1 MKKYLLILSIVA
13 VLAFG
18 GSFAYTYLTSI
29 GTIGILPPT
38 GEWATCNTAASQPD
52 WNSVLTPSS
61 TTSTE
66 ILRPNAAGNETGIQ
80 SQSPGTGA
88 HWDKVDEAVAD
99 GDSTV
104 VYTSNS
110 SWEEDLYNIPNHS
123 ASSGNVTYVK
133 VNIECRS
140 DATPTQTN
148 VYVHIKTHDT
158 EYNGTEETTG
168 TSYSTFSYQWDDNPN
183 TGEDWT
189 WDEVDALQIGVGLRQ
204 PTAGQLTGCTQVYAE
219 IGYGSIDICGDVP
232 TGELFTIL
240 PHPAYTGDL
249 QVGVYLTNTGDLIKA
264 YQYLN
269 MELYMVGS
277 SSANQT
283 PNYRLLTLQNG
294 QQTLSLENLVAISG
308 EFEQTTQSDFESS
321 NLTNL
326 DTITSPGDVFLDNF
340 ADNVTD
346 NFTDESKIAYKN
358 NLVVSNSQV
367 KLVAG
372 GSSGT
377 ETFRPNAAGDD
388 TNISSQYPASG
399 AHWEKVD
406 EVTAD
411 NYTTYVSTNSTSY
424 QRDLYSIPDHSTGSG
439 AVDNVTAYFRFAN
452 SATTKWGI
460 VYRGPSDDGFLKTAE
475 ITTNAQVSDNIIDTL
490 EWDTVNGQQPDII
503 KVSGDVYA
511 IPYNGTDSDGWLATV
526 EVDTSGNITDTL
538 IDTMEWDIANGFEP
552 EIVHVSGDV
561 YAIAYRGTGAD
572 GWLCTVGINS
582 SGNITNTVTDTL
594 EWDTA
599 NGYEPEII
607 HVSGDVYAIAYRGTD
622 ADGWLCTVGIN
633 SSGNITNTVTDTME
647 WDIAN
652 GYTPDI
658 IHVSGDVYAIA
669 YRGTGADGWLCT
681 VGINSSG
688 NITNNVTDTLE
699 WDIANGY
706 EPDIIHISGDVYAIA
721 YRGTGDDGWLATVE
735 IDSSGNITNTVI
747 DTFEWDTSD
756 GWEPNIAHV
765 AGNFYAI
772 AYRRGISNLGY
783 LTTVEIATDGQI
795 TNSII
800 DTLQFETTYG
810 FTPKLILVSGTP
822 GNVYARAAAKTHGTV
837 YTGSEESN
845 ATDTFVLK
853 SYPWT
858 TNPNTGQAWTWSEI
872 DALQVGIELKA
883 DSIDDGAVCTQ
894 VYLVVNYTA
903 YSSPGTL
910 TSINLLSA
918 KTAYTIDTFYYD
930 APAIPSGT
938 GLKVQYST
946 DNTTWYNSSGT
957 PGSWDTMSQGTDN
970 ISLSGLSWS
979 GSNFYYNMEFTSDG
993 SDTPV
998 LDMIAVIFSTYYS
1011 SGNLTSSKHDAGPD
1025 VTWNWDFI
1033 YFTINEP
1040 TNTDVKF
1047 QMRTA
1052 ATEAGLDSATWYG
1065 PTGTDDYYTT
1075 SGTEVNSVHDGD
1087 RWVQYKAYFS
1097 GPGTTTP
1104 ELSDITITYIA
1115 AAVTYTVEIIGGSH
1129 CLVSDNTSEWGAG
1142 WTVTPE
1148 FYCEA
1153 TQR

>member
-1 MKKYLLILSIVA
+1 
-13 VLAFG
+13 
-18 GSFAYTYLTSI
+18 
-29 GTIGILPPT
+29 
-38 GEWATCNTAASQPD
+38 
-52 WNSVLTPSS
+52 
-61 TTSTE
+61 
-66 ILRPNAAGNETGIQ
+66 
-80 SQSPGTGA
+80 
-88 HWDKVDEAVAD
+88 
-99 GDSTV
+99 
-104 VYTSNS
+104 
-110 SWEEDLYNIPNHS
+110 
-123 ASSGNVTYVK
+123 
-133 VNIECRS
+133 
-140 DATPTQTN
+140 
-148 VYVHIKTHDT
+148 
-158 EYNGTEETTG
+158 
-168 TSYSTFSYQWDDNPN
+168 
-183 TGEDWT
+183 
-189 WDEVDALQIGVGLRQ
+189 
-204 PTAGQLTGCTQVYAE
+204 
-219 IGYGSIDICGDVP
+219 
-232 TGELFTIL
+232 
-240 PHPAYTGDL
+240 
-249 QVGVYLTNTGDLIKA
+249 VGVYLTNTGDLIKA

-269 MELYMVGS
+269 MELYMAGS

-294 QQTLSLENLVAISG
+294 QQTLSLENLVAIAG
-308 EFEQTTQSDFESS
+308 EFEQTTQSDFESG

-326 DTITSPGDVFLDNF
+326 DTITSPGDVFLDTF

-460 VYRGPSDDGFLKTAE
+460 VYRGPADDGFLKTAE
-475 ITTNAQVSDNIIDTL
+475 ITTNAQVSDNTIDTL

-511 IPYNGTDSDGWLATV
+511 IPYNGADSDGWLATV
-526 EVDTSGNITDTL
+526 KVDTSGNITDTL
-538 IDTMEWDIANGFEP
+538 IDTLEWDTANGYEP

-561 YAIAYRGTGAD
+561 YAIAYRSTGAD
-572 GWLCTVGINS
+572 GWLCTVGI
-582 SGNITNTVTDTL
+582 D
-594 EWDTA
+594 
-599 NGYEPEII
+599 
-607 HVSGDVYAIAYRGTD
+607 
-622 ADGWLCTVGIN
+622 
-633 SSGNITNTVTDTME
+633 
-647 WDIAN
+647 
-652 GYTPDI
+652 
-658 IHVSGDVYAIA
+658 
-669 YRGTGADGWLCT
+669 
-681 VGINSSG
+681 SSG

-706 EPDIIHISGDVYAIA
+706 EPDIIHISGDIYAIA
-721 YRGTGDDGWLATVE
+721 YRGVANDGWLATVE
-735 IDSSGNITNTVI
+735 IDSSGNITDTLI
-747 DTFEWDTSD
+747 DTFEWDASD

-772 AYRRGISNLGY
+772 AYRRGVSNLGY
-783 LTTVEIATDGQI
+783 LITVEIATDGQI

-883 DSIDDGAVCTQ
+883 DSLDDGAVCTQ

-918 KTAYTIDTFYYD
+918 KTVYTIDTFYYD

-938 GLKVQYST
+938 GLKVQFST

-970 ISLSGLSWS
+970 ISLSGLGWS

-993 SDTPV
+993 SDTPL

-1025 VTWNWDFI
+1025 VTWNWDSI

-1115 AAVTYTVEIIGGSH
+1115 AVVTYTVEITGGSH

-1148 FYCEA
+1148 FYCEV